1 LADIVINTI
10 SRLVGYPLGLKNDK
24 FHRCI
29 LAVADVVEAMIS
41 YRPYRPALALEMALA
56 EIEDNAGTLY
66 DAEVVKACLRL
77 FLDKNYQMS

>member
-1 LADIVINTI
+1 
-10 SRLVGYPLGLKNDK
+10 
-24 FHRCI
+24 
-29 LAVADVVEAMIS
+29 MIS

-77 FLDKNYQMS
+77 FRDKNYQMS